1 MTRLAPALPAKRA
14 VPRDGP
20 HGAHHE
26 PVVPRLDDP
35 RLARLQAGIDDD
47 TRERRLADELIHHHV
62 DGEVRG
68 PVGPDHRAHAIG
80 LDVNAEHD
88 RVRKRVG
95 EAQIAVAVLDGAVA
109 PEFAPRRRLSEGAGR
124 LPAPAPRRDRR
135 VR

>member
-62 DGEVRG
+62 DGEARG
-68 PVGPDHRAHAIG
+68 RSAPTIARTRSASMSTLSTTAYGNG
-80 LDVNAEHD
+80 LE
-88 RVRKRVG
+88 KR
-95 EAQIAVAVLDGAVA
+95 
-109 PEFAPRRRLSEGAGR
+109 RSR
-124 LPAPAPRRDRR
+124 
-135 VR
+135 